1 MEKINI
7 TWLNSCPV
15 CDSNDLTVH
24 TEKGNPL
31 WLYEGD
37 LVECSCG
44 EKGHIEVVDVEVVEV
59 IWESEDEED

>member
-24 TEKGNPL
+24 TEKGTPL

-37 LVECSCG
+37 DVECDCG
-44 EKGHIEVVDVEVVEV
+44 EKGSIEVAGVEVVEV
-59 IWESEDEED
+59 VWENE